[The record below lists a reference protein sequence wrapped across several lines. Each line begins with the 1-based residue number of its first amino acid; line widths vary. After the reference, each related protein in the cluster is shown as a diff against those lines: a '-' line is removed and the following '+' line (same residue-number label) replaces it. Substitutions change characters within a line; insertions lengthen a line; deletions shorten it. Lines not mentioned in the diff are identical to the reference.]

1 MRLRAYKL
9 QVALLVALGSVVP
22 TAGHALE
29 LQAVLDQTTIS
40 APSRVEFREVRHN
53 KLLKEDL
60 VINGYLE
67 YLPNGAMRK
76 VIEEP
81 FREAYLIDGDTIE
94 IDRDGA
100 VETLSLKKSRSMR
113 TMLGGIEAI
122 LAGEAEEI
130 EKVFHSELRGAESG
144 WSLQLTPRS
153 KRIARQLHRLT
164 VTGNSESIMSIRFDL
179 KDGEW
184 HEMEIGAN
192 TPAP

>member
-1 MRLRAYKL
+1 MSLRGYKL
-9 QVALLVALGSVVP
+9 LFALPVAFGGLLP
-22 TAGHALE
+22 MAGHALE

-53 KLLKEDL
+53 KLFKEDL

-67 YLPNGAMRK
+67 YLQNGSMRK
-76 VIEEP
+76 VIEQP

-100 VETLSLKKSRSMR
+100 VEILSLKKSRSMR

-130 EKVFHSELRGAESG
+130 EKVFHSELDGAEDG

-153 KRIARQLHRLT
+153 KRIAKQLRRLT